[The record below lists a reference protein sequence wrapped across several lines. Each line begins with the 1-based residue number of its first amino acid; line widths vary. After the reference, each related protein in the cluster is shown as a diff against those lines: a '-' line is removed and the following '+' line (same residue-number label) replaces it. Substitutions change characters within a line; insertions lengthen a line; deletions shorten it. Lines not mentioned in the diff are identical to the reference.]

1 MKQTIPMIIFY
12 IGASIVPG
20 IVLCQEEGPITEEES
35 AEVSFEEY
43 SDEFQESFFEGLKQ
57 QGIQNYDKAINA
69 FLKCKNLEPEKDVVS
84 FELAKS
90 YLLDKQYVNA
100 QQYAQE
106 ALVEAPTNYWYANTL
121 AETLEAQNLS
131 VSMVKD
137 QIPWKNEDF
146 KKNLATIYFELGNY
160 QEAKSI
166 LEEVEKTAKTTYL
179 QSKIKDSIDQKLGRK
194 NVSKESIVVNTSEDV
209 NDLSDFEK
217 RITEALNGSV
227 DVKALLALSKEALES
242 YPSQPFFYY
251 AHGYALRLDNKNNEA
266 IESLETALDY
276 IIDDPVL
283 ENKIYKELSESYA
296 SMGNTEKATQ
306 YLNKVKPGF

>member
-1 MKQTIPMIIFY
+1 MFY

-90 YLLDKQYVNA
+90 YLLNKQYVNA
-100 QQYAQE
+100 QQYAEE
-106 ALVEAPTNYWYANTL
+106 ALAEVPTNYWYANTL

-137 QIPWKNEDF
+137 KIPWDNGDF
-146 KKNLATIYFELGNY
+146 KKNLAKIYFELGNY

-166 LEEVEKTAKTTYL
+166 LEEVKKTAKIAYL
-179 QSKIKDSIDQKLGRK
+179 QSKIEDSISKKQNRK
-194 NVSKESIVVNTSEDV
+194 SIAQESVVVNKSEDA
-209 NDLSDFEK
+209 NNLSDYEK
-217 RITEALNGSV
+217 RIKDAINGSV
-227 DVKALLALSKEALES
+227 DLKALLALSEEALES
-242 YPSQPFFYY
+242 YPSQPFLYY
-251 AHGYALRLDNKNNEA
+251 AQGYALRKENKNSEA

-276 IIDDPVL
+276 IIDDSIL
-283 ENKIYKELSESYA
+283 ENKIYKELSEIYA
-296 SMGNTEKATQ
+296 AMGNTDKATQ

>member
-1 MKQTIPMIIFY
+1 MKQTIPMIMFY

-90 YLLDKQYVNA
+90 YLLNKQYVNA
-100 QQYAQE
+100 QQYAEE
-106 ALVEAPTNYWYANTL
+106 ALAEVPTNYWYANTL

-137 QIPWKNEDF
+137 KIPWDNGDF
-146 KKNLATIYFELGNY
+146 KKNLAKIYFELGNY

-166 LEEVEKTAKTTYL
+166 LEEVKKTAKIAYL
-179 QSKIKDSIDQKLGRK
+179 QSKIEDSISKKQNRK
-194 NVSKESIVVNTSEDV
+194 SIAQESVVVNKSEDA
-209 NDLSDFEK
+209 NNLSDYEK
-217 RITEALNGSV
+217 RIKDAINGSV
-227 DVKALLALSKEALES
+227 DLKALLALSEEALES
-242 YPSQPFFYY
+242 YPSQPFLYY
-251 AHGYALRLDNKNNEA
+251 AQGYALRKENKNSEA

-276 IIDDPVL
+276 IIDDSIL
-283 ENKIYKELSESYA
+283 ENKIYKELSEIYA
-296 SMGNTEKATQ
+296 AMGNTDKATQ